1 MGVVIPS
8 IDRLYYA
15 SKSFATLDCI
25 SDLIKK
31 SSLSERKLA
40 EYVFSERNDYPS
52 SFLCVNHK
60 HVLSK
65 VRVITNTYFNN
76 ELRKLRDTIR
86 KDNIKDIKTNK
97 ERALIIKSCC

>member
-1 MGVVIPS
+1 MIAS

-31 SSLSERKLA
+31 WSLSERKLA
-40 EYVFSERNDYPS
+40 EYVFSERSDYPS

-65 VRVITNTYFNN
+65 VRVITDTYFNN

-86 KDNIKDIKTNK
+86 KDNIKDLKQRQTK
-97 ERALIIKSCC
+97 RERLS